1 MSEVPPGLRPRA
13 VLWLLGRHPWQY
25 VISRWNYKS
34 AIVSSAWRAPMFF
47 LTNLPAGLAAA
58 LGAMWAEFL
67 FRFIAAGFYGA
78 LTQAFRRVDPP
89 AAATV
94 TVMVLL
100 PLLGHTMEFLV
111 HWARGTPHLGAS
123 IAISVMFTALSTT
136 FNLFAMRRGALI
148 TGDDSHSLWQDL
160 ARMPALMAAFL
171 MSWRSRPFI

>member
-1 MSEVPPGLRPRA
+1 
-13 VLWLLGRHPWQY
+13 VLELLGRHPWQY

-34 AIVSSAWRAPMFF
+34 AVVSSAWRAPMFF
-47 LTNLPAGLAAA
+47 VTNLPAGLAAA

-67 FRFIAAGFYGA
+67 FRFVAAGFYGA
-78 LTQAFRRVDPP
+78 LTQAFRRVHPP

-100 PLLGHTMEFLV
+100 PLIGHTLEFLV

-123 IAISVMFTALSTT
+123 MVTSVMFTGLSTT

-148 TGDDSHSLWQDL
+148 AGAGSRPLWSDL

-171 MSWRSRPFI
+171 TSWRSRPFI